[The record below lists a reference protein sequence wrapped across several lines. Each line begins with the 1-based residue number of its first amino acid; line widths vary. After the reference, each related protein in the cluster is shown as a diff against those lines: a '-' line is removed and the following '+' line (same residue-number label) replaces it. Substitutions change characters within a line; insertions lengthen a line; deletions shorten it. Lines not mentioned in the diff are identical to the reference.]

1 MLRSFN
7 LLCFRSPRRRRSRS
21 SSRSKRSRH
30 RRSRSRE
37 WRWRSRS
44 HSQDRSEREKDRE
57 RRQKGLPSLKS
68 QTLSGMCY
76 NRNKPV
82 NMWVMILIVHIQM
95 LEPLLHA
102 SHNVISTLCDPV
114 DSSPFDVFF
123 SVRFTSVSSAYNL
136 FMLNVEIH
144 WTKDRQGNVQGS
156 SANFRNLFQPI
167 EQFSVINGTST

>member
-1 MLRSFN
+1 MLSSFN
-7 LLCFRSPRRRRSRS
+7 LLWFRSPKRRRSRS

-30 RRSRSRE
+30 RRSRSRD

-44 HSQDRSEREKDRE
+44 RSQDRSEREKDRE

-95 LEPLLHA
+95 LEPQLHA
-102 SHNVISTLCDPV
+102 SHSIISTLSELV
-114 DSSPFDVFF
+114 DSSPFDVYF
-123 SVRFTSVSSAYNL
+123 SARFTNVSSACNL
-136 FMLNVEIH
+136 FMQNVEIH
-144 WTKDRQGNVQGS
+144 LTKDRRGNVQVS
-156 SANFRNLFQPI
+156 SATFRNVFQAI
-167 EQFSVINGTST
+167 EKFCVINTST